1 MATNLIS
8 SAAAAVN
15 AVSEA
20 SVGTATPI
28 AAPRRSSARRLK
40 GSPNMGTPMSD
51 GILIDLP
58 PRPRTLAAGPELHCH
73 EAWQF
78 PLFTADRPRQ
88 LGRDVMSDDAPLSLE
103 QIRPG
108 PERDAFVPLLLL
120 ADAES
125 QVRGY
130 LHQGELYALSGV

>member
-28 AAPRRSSARRLK
+28 AAPRWSSARRLK
-40 GSPNMGTPMSD
+40 GPRNMGTPMSVW
-51 GILIDLP
+51 ILIDLP
-58 PRPRTLAAGPELHCH
+58 PRHGALAARPELRCN
-73 EAWQF
+73 EGWQF

-88 LGRDVMSDDAPLSLE
+88 LGCGVVSEDAPLWLE
-103 QIRPG
+103 LVRPG
-108 PERDAFVPLLLL
+108 PE
-120 ADAES
+120 
-125 QVRGY
+125 
-130 LHQGELYALSGV
+130 

>member
-40 GSPNMGTPMSD
+40 ASRNMGTSMSVW
-51 GILIDLP
+51 ILIDLP
-58 PRPRTLAAGPELHCH
+58 PRPRTLAARPELQCN
-73 EAWQF
+73 EGKQF

-88 LGRDVMSDDAPLSLE
+88 HPPPPPPPPPGNKSRVRHDLGEVGGDQRRGNASD
-103 QIRPG
+103 G
-108 PERDAFVPLLLL
+108 
-120 ADAES
+120 
-125 QVRGY
+125 
-130 LHQGELYALSGV
+130 

>member
-40 GSPNMGTPMSD
+40 GPRSIGTPLSV

-58 PRPRTLAAGPELHCH
+58 PRHGALAARPELQCN
-73 EAWQF
+73 EGWQF

-88 LGRDVMSDDAPLSLE
+88 LGCEGDGMR
-103 QIRPG
+103 
-108 PERDAFVPLLLL
+108 
-120 ADAES
+120 
-125 QVRGY
+125 RG
-130 LHQGELYALSGV
+130 